1 MKLFNKPL
9 FVVGFLAVTIG
20 IGSLAYQGTQNILT
34 IQQSQMQTR
43 QMGLSIQPYNGEK
56 LYAEVFQYIRD
67 KHFNLG
73 DKAKRDAFVA
83 AWQSKFAGKKVKDIP
98 NFALKSWAGKY
109 DDTLVF
115 AQPETADQAIDL
127 MLLSMGFLHD
137 SYMKQDAVDEIG
149 SRSDPSFAGVGVEVA
164 IRDLMDARRL
174 LIEQRPKNPKDKVAM
189 DAWMAKAKAFEDEFS
204 KISVAHPFFV
214 PTQPDEGSPGFNAGL
229 RKGDILLEV
238 AQDVPAGKVLEWVS
252 LVGKT
257 SDEAVAMIRGK
268 IDTKVHIKVGRVDAT
283 TGETK
288 VSVYTIKRGKIVQKV
303 VSYKDLGNCVSYV
316 SLNDFMSRYG
326 RKELKLAF
334 DKSIANAKPCNG
346 AGGVVLNFR
355 DNGGGDLRIAYA
367 LESMLMETGTAIVMK
382 QRTPDGYDYESYT
395 LLKDH
400 VLKTLTTADGNTQE
414 LLAPRNE
421 WNPKLADIDQNR
433 LSDSDIFTKTILP
446 KGFKIVVLIN
456 GGSASASEILSGT
469 LQGEHI
475 ATLLGTPSFGK
486 GEGQTIIPL
495 MNGGIN
501 NVKQP
506 ARMLRLTSFEFL
518 PSGVSMNHV
527 GVIPDIVVEY
537 TPAPSNMDYIWDS
550 QVTAAKAEI
559 LRQLGLQASQDE
571 LRAKMG
577 IEKRK
582 QHDSM
587 FNQKR
592 IFIETGEAPSGPT
605 EE

>member
-9 FVVGFLAVTIG
+9 FVVGFLAATIG
-20 IGSLAYQGTQNILT
+20 IGSLAYQGSQNILALE
-34 IQQSQMQTR
+34 SQMQTR
-43 QMGLSIQPYNGEK
+43 QMGRSIQPYNGEK
-56 LYAEVFQYIRD
+56 LYAEVFTRIRD
-67 KHFNLG
+67 GHFNLG
-73 DKAKRDAFVA
+73 DPAKRTAFIA
-83 AWQSKFAGKKVKDIP
+83 AWQSRFVGKKVKDIP
-98 NFALKSWAGKY
+98 NFALKAWGTKY
-109 DDTLVF
+109 DDTLVLS
-115 AQPETADQAIDL
+115 QPETADHAIDL

-137 SYMKQDAVDEIG
+137 SYMKQDDVDEIG
-149 SRSDPSFAGVGVEVA
+149 SRSDPSFAGIGAPVA
-164 IRDLMDARRL
+164 VKGLQEAQRL
-174 LIEQRPKNPKDKVAM
+174 IISQRPKNPEDKAAM
-189 DAWMAKAKAFEDEFS
+189 DAWIAKAKVFEDEWG

-214 PTQPDEGSPGFNAGL
+214 PEQPDEGSPAFNAGL
-229 RKGDILLEV
+229 RQGDLLLEV
-238 AQDVPAGKVLEWVS
+238 AQDVPAGKELVWVS

-288 VSVYTIKRGKIVQKV
+288 VSVYTITRGKIVQKV
-303 VSYKDLGNCVSYV
+303 VSYKDLGDCVSYV
-316 SLNDFMSRYG
+316 SLNDFMSQYG

-334 DKSIANAKPCNG
+334 DKSIANAAPCKG

-355 DNGGGDLRIAYA
+355 GNSGGDIRIAYA
-367 LESMLMETGTAIVMK
+367 LESMLMETGTALVMK

-421 WNPKLADIDQNR
+421 WNPKLSDINPNR
-433 LSDSDIFTKTILP
+433 LEDSDIFTKVVLP

-469 LQGEHI
+469 LQGQKI
-475 ATLLGTPSFGK
+475 ATLMGTPSFGK

-495 MNGGIN
+495 MNGGVN
-501 NVKQP
+501 NVGQP

-518 PSGVSMNHV
+518 PSGISMNHV

-537 TPAPSNMDYIWDS
+537 VAAPNNLDPIWDS
-550 QVTAAKAEI
+550 QVTAAKAEL

-571 LRAKMG
+571 LRAKMA

-582 QHDSM
+582 AHDSM
-587 FNQKR
+587 FDQKR
-592 IFIETGEAPSGPT
+592 IFIETGEAPSGST